1 MLSIGTSRLTDYF
14 AKALSKGL
22 QKEQAVADAV
32 VGMEEHSMR
41 KVISDL
47 DEEERQALLVLA
59 DFGSASFSAGLVVEV
74 LRLFINLI
82 T

>member
-1 MLSIGTSRLTDYF
+1 
-14 AKALSKGL
+14 
-22 QKEQAVADAV
+22 
-32 VGMEEHSMR
+32 MEEHSMR